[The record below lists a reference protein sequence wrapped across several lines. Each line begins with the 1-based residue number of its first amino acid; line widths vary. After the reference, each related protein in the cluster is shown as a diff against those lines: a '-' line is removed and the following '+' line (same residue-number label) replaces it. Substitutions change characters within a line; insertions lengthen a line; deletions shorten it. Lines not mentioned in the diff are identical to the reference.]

1 MNNNKSRGLT
11 VLFSLFPGAGHM
23 YLGYFK
29 RGLELMTIFLL
40 GIFLTSWLNINI
52 FIIVSILAW
61 FYSVFD
67 ALNRTYSAEPVKD
80 DDIPIFS
87 FLNGDNWNRQGSK
100 IAGIILV
107 VIGVLCLVEKIIFP
121 ITDEFIGWEIRNYI
135 ETGIIAALFIAGG
148 VKLLLGSKRRRE

>member
-1 MNNNKSRGLT
+1 
-11 VLFSLFPGAGHM
+11 
-23 YLGYFK
+23 
-29 RGLELMTIFLL
+29 MTIFLL
-40 GIFLTSWLNINI
+40 GIFLTSWINMNV

-87 FLNGDNWNRQGSK
+87 FLSGDSWNRQGSK

-121 ITDEFIGWEIRNYI
+121 ITDELISWQVRNYI

-148 VKLLLGSKRRRE
+148 VKLLLGSKRRG